1 MSVHVK
7 ISRSKD
13 FDNEFIKDFVAI
25 ATVAK
30 FHVKKVPK
38 TLVFM

>member
-30 FHVKKVPK
+30 FHVTKVSK